1 MHKQNVIKK
10 LKIFK
15 KKENYPVSEKLFK
28 QGFYLPSG
36 LNIKNHEIDS
46 ICKYLNKITNF
57 SA

>member
-10 LKIFK
+10 LKFLK

-36 LNIKNHEIDS
+36 LNIKNHEIDTFVN
-46 ICKYLNKITNF
+46 I
-57 SA
+57 